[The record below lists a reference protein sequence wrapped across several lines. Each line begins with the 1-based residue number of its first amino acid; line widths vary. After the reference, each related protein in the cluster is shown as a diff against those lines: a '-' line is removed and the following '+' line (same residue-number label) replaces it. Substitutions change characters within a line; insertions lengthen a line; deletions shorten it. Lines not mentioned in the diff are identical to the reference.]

1 MIDKFRHEFEELRKL
16 LQLKVSG
23 NFDKSVD
30 KKRGIAFELRKTSP
44 AGPAPRKVDQDFKSK
59 YVFKSISLLLK
70 ALAEKMQECRK
81 NNS

>member
-44 AGPAPRKVDQDFKSK
+44 AGPAARKVDQDFKSK
-59 YVFKSISLLLK
+59 YVFKSVNLLLK
-70 ALAEKMQECRK
+70 HLQKENAGI
-81 NNS
+81 S